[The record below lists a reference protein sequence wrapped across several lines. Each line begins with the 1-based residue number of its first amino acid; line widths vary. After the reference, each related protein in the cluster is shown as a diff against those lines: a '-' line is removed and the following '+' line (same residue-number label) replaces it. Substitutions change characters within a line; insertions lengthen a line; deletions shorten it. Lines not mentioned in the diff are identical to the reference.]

1 MQVIVVDDAPDT
13 CAFLR
18 AVFSAEGHACETFYR
33 AEDADKH
40 LEDHQADLL
49 LVDVYLGATNGIDL
63 VRRVRAA
70 QPSSYAV
77 VMTAHVSLETAAQ
90 SITDGAIEYV
100 SKPLTIDQIRAIA
113 SRAKEF
119 HAHAVQATLPPA
131 EDHPKSS
138 IIGRSPKMLE
148 VYNAIGRVAPSS
160 ANVLITGA
168 SGTGKELVARAIH
181 RHSGRALLPFTAVNC
196 GSIAETI
203 LESELFGHE
212 KGAFTGAERVRQGL
226 IEATNGGTL
235 FLDEITETSL
245 AFQVKLLRV
254 LQEQQVRR
262 VGSNEIISVDV
273 RVLAASNRDVAEL
286 IQKGAFRED
295 LYYRLSVVQIAVP
308 SLDERR
314 EDIPLLVSG
323 FLQDFNTAESRQVSI
338 ESAAVKALQEM
349 EWPGNV
355 RELENTIKR
364 LAIFA
369 RTGRITRADLDAL
382 QTGRLQPTAK
392 EDDVEGIPAGS
403 DRLLEIERKHITRVL
418 SECDGNK
425 AEAARRLG
433 IERKTLYKKATRL
446 GIDLHLT
453 KQR

>member
-1 MQVIVVDDAPDT
+1 MRVIVVDDAPDT

-18 AVFSAEGHACETFYR
+18 AVFSAEGHPCEVFYR
-33 AEDADKH
+33 AEDAEKH
-40 LEDHQADLL
+40 LEEHQADLI
-49 LVDVYLGATNGIDL
+49 LVDIYLGATNGIDL
-63 VRRVRAA
+63 VRQIRSA
-70 QPSSYAV
+70 QPASYAV

-90 SITDGAIEYV
+90 SLTDGAIEYV
-100 SKPLTIDQIRAIA
+100 SKPLKIDQIRGII

-119 HAHAVQATLPPA
+119 HTRAVEETLPPA
-131 EDHPKSS
+131 EEHPRSS

-148 VYNAIGRVAPSS
+148 VYNAIGRVAPSN

-181 RHSGRALLPFTAVNC
+181 RHSGRSSLPFTAVNC
-196 GSIAETI
+196 GSITETI

-226 IEATNGGTL
+226 VEATNGGTL

-262 VGSNEIISVDV
+262 VGSNKLISVDV
-273 RVLAASNRDVAEL
+273 RVLAASNRDVGEL
-286 IQKGAFRED
+286 IQKGLFRED

-314 EDIPLLVSG
+314 EDIPLLAAG
-323 FLQDFNTAESRQVSI
+323 FLRDFNAAENRQVSI
-338 ESAAVKALQEM
+338 ESAAVKVMQEM
-349 EWPGNV
+349 AWPGNV

-369 RTGRITRADLDAL
+369 PTGRITLADLDAL
-382 QTGRLQPTAK
+382 QTSKRAPAAAK
-392 EDDVEGIPAGS
+392 GAEEMLEGS
-403 DRLLEIERKHITRVL
+403 DRLLEIERHHIAKVL

-433 IERKTLYKKATRL
+433 IERKTLYKKANRL
-446 GIDLHLT
+446 GVDLHLT
-453 KQR
+453 KK

>member
-1 MQVIVVDDAPDT
+1 MRVIVVDDAPDT

-18 AVFSAEGHACETFYR
+18 AVFIAEGHACEIFYR

-40 LEDHQADLL
+40 LADHHADLV
-49 LVDVYLGATNGIDL
+49 LVDVYLAGTNGIDL
-63 VRRVRAA
+63 VKRIRLAH
-70 QPSSYAV
+70 PSTYAV
-77 VMTAHVSLETAAQ
+77 VMTAHVSIETAAQ
-90 SITDGAIEYV
+90 SVTDGAIEYV

-119 HAHAVQATLPPA
+119 QTHTVQESQPPP
-131 EDHPKSS
+131 EEHPKSS
-138 IIGRSPKMLE
+138 IIGRSAKMLE

-262 VGSNEIISVDV
+262 VGSNKLISVDV

-286 IQKGAFRED
+286 IRKGEFRED

-308 SLDERR
+308 SLNERR
-314 EDIPLLVSG
+314 EDIPLLVNG
-323 FLQDFNTAESRQVSI
+323 FLQDFNTAENRQVSI
-338 ESAAVKALQEM
+338 ESAAVKALQGLD
-349 EWPGNV
+349 WPGNV

-369 RTGRITRADLDAL
+369 GTGRITMADLDAL
-382 QTGRLQPTAK
+382 QASRQDSTGKDETSEEASS
-392 EDDVEGIPAGS
+392 GS
-403 DRLLEIERKHITRVL
+403 DRLLEIERKHIARVL

-433 IERKTLYKKATRL
+433 IERKTLYKKANRL
-446 GIDLHLT
+446 GIDLHST
-453 KQR
+453 K